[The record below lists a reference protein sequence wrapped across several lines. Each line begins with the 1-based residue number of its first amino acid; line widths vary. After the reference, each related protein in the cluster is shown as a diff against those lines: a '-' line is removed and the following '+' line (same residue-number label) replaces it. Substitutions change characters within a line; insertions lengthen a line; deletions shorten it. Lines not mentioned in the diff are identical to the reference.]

1 MHANPAVESLL
12 AQSAIEL
19 RKAQGNAARIR
30 AAVADYLRRAY
41 ASQLAPADVRD
52 LLGIVPDCV
61 LDRAGLP
68 LSDEDAVVAAY
79 SVLDDH
85 ELRLYTPE

>member
-12 AQSAIEL
+12 AESAIEL
-19 RKAQGNAARIR
+19 RKAQGDAFQIR
-30 AAVADYLRRAY
+30 TAVAEYLRRAY
-41 ASQLAPADVRD
+41 ASELAPADVRD

-68 LSDEDAVVAAY
+68 LSDEDVAVEAY
-79 SVLDDH
+79 SVLDDN
-85 ELRLYTPE
+85 ELRLFIGD